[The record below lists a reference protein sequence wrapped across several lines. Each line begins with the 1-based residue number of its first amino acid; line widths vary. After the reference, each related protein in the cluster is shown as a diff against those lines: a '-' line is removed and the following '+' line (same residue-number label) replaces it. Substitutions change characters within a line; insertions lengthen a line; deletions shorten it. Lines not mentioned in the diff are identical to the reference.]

1 MPTGEQLISPGPGGE
16 AHLPRSW
23 GSSSSPWVLGGHLN
37 EGSGAAGAGVHRCG
51 EPQQREVRGGGR
63 KGLAEAGV
71 TREMPV
77 AGLLVAQSG
86 CHSAGLPRAS
96 VPSRFQSREP
106 TAMELSGLQP
116 RGPRL
121 PPSGAGCSWPP
132 LSVIPRVGDCSL
144 HPESGTV
151 PSILQAQSCK
161 IVPLWRGRAGAGAG
175 QGGAA
180 CWDPGPARACRL

>member
-1 MPTGEQLISPGPGGE
+1 MKGLKKGVQLWVKIE
-16 AHLPRSW
+16 LP
-23 GSSSSPWVLGGHLN
+23 
-37 EGSGAAGAGVHRCG
+37 GSGPVGAGVHRCG
-51 EPQQREVRGGGR
+51 EPQQREVRRGGR

-77 AGLLVAQSG
+77 AGLLVAQRG

-96 VPSRFQSREP
+96 IPSRFQSREP

-116 RGPRL
+116 RGPGSPRQEQ
-121 PPSGAGCSWPP
+121 GARGRHCRS
-132 LSVIPRVGDCSL
+132 S
-144 HPESGTV
+144 PESGTV
-151 PSILQAQSCK
+151 PSIRSRGLFPPSCK
-161 IVPLWRGRAGAGAG
+161 IVLLWRGRAGAGAG